1 MSGSDAIED
10 VGIKGPS
17 TTSLLLALKQGPAE
31 AIIVGLAGYKHG
43 GCRDPQ
49 ASHLGEDRAT
59 NDRVIWL
66 H

>member
-31 AIIVGLAGYKHG
+31 ATIVGLAGYKHG
-43 GCRDPQ
+43 GCRDPPGV
-49 ASHLGEDRAT
+49 AFG
-59 NDRVIWL
+59 
-66 H
+66 